1 VHALLIKDTDVANNL
16 ECILLRYISFYW
28 ATLNDLRIAG
38 KGTHEGSVELIFLQM
53 FFKRISML
61 TEHLLVKHM
70 RIWSTHLMQLLC
82 MHLQSSVKVLMPP
95 PTTRGC
101 GSTSNATVGNKL
113 RSSSSSH
120 LQMGKRARYSQL
132 SSSTSEEHVR
142 AQTRGSS
149 SSTIFENVKTT
160 TLDIQRSKPKRKRR
174 PKKKKTT

>member
-1 VHALLIKDTDVANNL
+1 MHAFFIKDTDVANNL

-38 KGTHEGSVELIFLQM
+38 KGTHEGSVKLIFLQM

-61 TEHLLVKHM
+61 TEHLVNRV
-70 RIWSTHLMQLLC
+70 RIWSTHLIQLLC
-82 MHLQSSVKVLMPP
+82 MQLQSSVKVLMLP
-95 PTTRGC
+95 PTTRGR

-120 LQMGKRARYSQL
+120 MQMGKRTRYSQL